1 MKQILW
7 PSLVDWIGDKNVTKL
22 KQWETQNKKKTW
34 HIPRKRERI
43 VMCHRKC
50 ATFGTTNGMKIEDN
64 IMHDNDNQ
72 ILFDFWYYTI
82 WCTMFSEWVS
92 VCNIW
97 RGGFLRG
104 TRMNTNNEWSNRFV
118 EVKKKQKELVWQPN
132 HNWCSN
138 LTFNPDIKT
147 FEHSTDFST
156 PRSIL
161 NSKFPFFFSSIF
173 LFWNFNLVSF
183 VKTLNLHKY
192 ASAT

>member
-1 MKQILW
+1 
-7 PSLVDWIGDKNVTKL
+7 
-22 KQWETQNKKKTW
+22 
-34 HIPRKRERI
+34 
-43 VMCHRKC
+43 MCHRKC
-50 ATFGTTNGMKIEDN
+50 ATFGTTNGMKIDDN

-97 RGGFLRG
+97 RGGFLRAPG
-104 TRMNTNNEWSNRFV
+104 WTRTMNEAIVSS
-118 EVKKKQKELVWQPN
+118 KKKQNKR
-132 HNWCSN
+132 NWFDNQIIIDAQILLSIPTSKPLN
-138 LTFNPDIKT
+138 IQQTF
-147 FEHSTDFST
+147 DFST

>member
-1 MKQILW
+1 MNGTNIVTVFGWLNRRQKCHKIKTMRNTKQ
-7 PSLVDWIGDKNVTKL
+7 
-22 KQWETQNKKKTW
+22 KKITW
-34 HIPRKRERI
+34 HIARKRERI

-50 ATFGTTNGMKIEDN
+50 ATFGTTNGMKIDDN

-118 EVKKKQKELVWQPN
+118 EEKTKQKELVWQPN

-147 FEHSTDFST
+147 FEHSTDFW
-156 PRSIL
+156 
-161 NSKFPFFFSSIF
+161 FF
-173 LFWNFNLVSF
+173 N
-183 VKTLNLHKY
+183 
-192 ASAT
+192 ATIYIK